1 MNTYY
6 FNLHRVYEDGSAD
19 IHVEQVDK
27 VESGARNLGNGLH
40 DLPSGT
46 GLWHGYIEARTPEEA
61 KAKVQAAY

>member
-19 IHVEQVDK
+19 VHVEKVEQVEGG
-27 VESGARNLGNGLH
+27 VRNLGNGLH

-46 GLWHGYIEARTPEEA
+46 GIWHGYIEANTPEEA
-61 KAKVQAAY
+61 KKKVAEAY